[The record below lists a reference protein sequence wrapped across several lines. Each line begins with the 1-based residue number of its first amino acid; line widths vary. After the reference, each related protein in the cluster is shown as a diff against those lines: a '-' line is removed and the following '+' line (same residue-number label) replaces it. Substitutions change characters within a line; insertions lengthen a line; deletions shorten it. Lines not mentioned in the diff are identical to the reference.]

1 MSESTDEA
9 GMDLT
14 FMPDHEKK
22 LLISSLLEFDLP
34 EISEKLFAEDV
45 ILESTKNLIHSL
57 DYKCLDP
64 KLCIRYL
71 LQEVFEAVGVRPW
84 ETRCENSK
92 WNKFVDVLFSLGGE
106 TRRIGEKLKGVGQ
119 LLESK
124 GSHKSEH
131 GTTTPNIPLLKE
143 KDIKKLMNV
152 LSKYAYLWEGICIA
166 LGLPHNLREECR
178 SGSNNVI
185 RLTDVLRGWIVG
197 QYPDAEL
204 TTLSNLEVALS
215 CPIVACH
222 TAATELME
230 EFSVY
235 DPKPELYKS
244 SESGLTELHSTDT
257 TVRFGRSALL
267 EVQVGAS
274 KSVSYQWMRNGKKI
288 YCNSSYKGM
297 TNGILCI
304 TKATDSGRYS
314 CCITTGDDSI
324 IRKEAYLNVKFPD
337 RNPHL
342 TSKYSRLQVC
352 PKFSWPPITSGTFIS
367 IALVMGHNPSFNK
380 LIKSSID
387 DILEDKDV
395 IEYKKAF
402 GTYTSGDLLLVEGR
416 PGSGK
421 TTLVHK
427 ITRDWASGYSALRGA
442 SKVYLITLR
451 VLNHIKKDIEL
462 FDVLRLFYTGP
473 DDTKGAVKEL
483 NDTEG
488 EGVCFILDGLD
499 EYKGN
504 NEKNVIQ
511 DLILKEIL
519 PLSMVIVAS
528 RPVGTA
534 KYRNQAPVTK
544 RIEVLGFTRENIEKY
559 INKYPFDNP
568 SIAAELRAHLK
579 LHVNILHMCYLPVYA
594 SMVCYLYMKLGDKIP
609 HTETKMYHYFTS
621 LTIVRTLKR
630 DDNKQ
635 AEFISLDDLTGE
647 TKEYFEKLC
656 ELAFNMTKE
665 SEQVVPLNVMLN
677 HPSGSDTPSLGLIV
691 IDSTAELYDYKDVYT
706 FLHLTF
712 QEFLAAYYIRG
723 LQDSEQLK
731 KIEYFGNHQNYQV
744 IKFYFGLVD
753 TEKKINQFKTFL
765 KVVPPGNTY
774 SFQCAYE
781 SQSYT
786 ACQEIFSCSNNY
798 SDNSLYNLSIGHNL
812 LPSDDRSTLYLSN
825 CYLSPLDFAAMG
837 YVMSKISHLST
848 IRFLRCHFE
857 EEGIRRFLLTVDTYK
872 LCFIKNVQVCLDNM
886 PSSIK
891 YLSLLLSSLRYL
903 EKLDLGTAILTD
915 DDVISLKGISFN
927 NLKLLCIC
935 LSIKQRDVLDI
946 LKFDS
951 AHLQVHAGSRK
962 EYGFSGSENQ
972 DITWSHLFH
981 TFGKHLVPYSQSSRE
996 SMILCCLDLHKISF
1010 GDFLKCVSYTL
1021 IDCGIDDERLSRMT
1035 KALLLRSSKPWQLRL
1050 DINKITGK
1058 GAACL
1063 ANLLRALPEIK
1074 VFSAHCNCID
1084 DVGAIKIADALKH
1097 CQTLRSIDLQ
1107 CNAIGDEGAIA
1118 IVKAAKHI
1126 KEWNMNTELY
1136 LWNQSI
1142 TEDGMTEVLKY
1153 RDTTIIRSVNFL
1165 KSQHIIQTYPQLVK
1179 KALTY
1184 CYSLTELKVKDVLGE
1199 SNFNL
1204 ISMLT
1209 EELKNFSN
1217 LQYLNFENCSIGS
1230 TGAIILAE
1238 ALKNLNTL
1246 KALNIKGNKLYS
1258 DGALAIAGGLQHC
1271 INLEVLN
1278 MSLNVFSSPEC
1289 IATLG
1294 GQLQYNSY
1302 LVELDLSQNI
1312 LSSMADKVLNKSFCS
1327 TLQNLNLACCSIDS
1341 DGGIFLAKK
1350 LEKCSSLQKLDL
1362 GGNIMGCGLLDI
1374 ATNLRCPNL
1383 QVLSLSSVNIDLD
1396 AAVALAGALK
1406 HCPVLEELN
1415 LTKNDIDSES
1425 MKALAKGLMLCKRL
1439 KNLYLQFNRIGSE
1452 GAESLSR
1459 SLHDQP
1465 SLQVLL
1471 LLSCEIGS
1479 KGAVALAD
1487 GLKRC
1492 SNLIR
1497 LNLDYNEIGTE
1508 GAKALANGLKFC
1520 SLQELTLRENPIEDP
1535 GAVELLQQLRH
1546 VKNISIS
1553 QDKFEEKTKELMYRH
1568 NMKRSR
1574 C

>member
-9 GMDLT
+9 SMDQT

-22 LLISSLLEFDLP
+22 LLISSLLECDLL

-45 ILESTKNLIHSL
+45 ISESTKNIIHSL

-71 LQEVFEAVGVRPW
+71 LQEVFEAAGVRPW

-92 WNKFVDVLFSLGGE
+92 WNKFVDVLLSLGGE
-106 TRRIGEKLKGVGQ
+106 TKRIGEKLKGVGQ

-143 KDIKKLMNV
+143 KDINKLMNV

-166 LGLPHNLREECR
+166 LGLPHILREECR

-197 QYPDAEL
+197 QYPDAKL
-204 TTLSNLEVALS
+204 STLSNLEVALS

-230 EFSVY
+230 EFGVY
-235 DPKPELYKS
+235 DPKPELYES
-244 SESGLTELHSTDT
+244 SESGLTELHSTDA

-267 EVQVGAS
+267 EVHVGAS

-352 PKFSWPPITSGTFIS
+352 PKFSWPPISSGTFIS

-451 VLNHIKKDIEL
+451 VLKHIKKDIEL
-462 FDVLRLFYTGP
+462 FDILSLFYTDP
-473 DDTKGAVKEL
+473 DDTKRAVKEL

-519 PLSMVIVAS
+519 PLAMVIVAS

-534 KYRNQAPVTK
+534 IYRDQAPVTK
-544 RIEVLGFTRENIEKY
+544 RIEVLGFTRENVEKY

-568 SIAAELRAHLK
+568 STASKLRAHLK

-609 HTETKMYHYFTS
+609 HTETKMYEYFTS

-630 DDNKQ
+630 DNNKQ
-635 AEFISLDDLTGE
+635 AEFISLYHLTGE
-647 TKEYFEKLC
+647 TKEYFEKIC
-656 ELAFNMTKE
+656 ELAFNMTKT
-665 SEQVVPLNVMLN
+665 SEQVIPLNVMLN
-677 HPSGSDTPSLGLIV
+677 CPSGSDALSLGLIV

-712 QEFLAAYYIRG
+712 QEFLASFYIRG

-731 KIEYFGNHQNYQV
+731 EIEYLGNHQNYQV

-765 KVVPPGNTY
+765 KLVPPGNTY
-774 SFQCAYE
+774 RFQCAFE
-781 SQSYT
+781 SQSYN
-786 ACQEIFSCSNNY
+786 ACQEIFSGSNNFTPV
-798 SDNSLYNLSIGHNL
+798 LYNFSIGHNL
-812 LPSDDRSTLYLSN
+812 IPSDNCSTLYLSN

-837 YVMSKISHLST
+837 YVMSKISHHLST
-848 IRFLRCHFE
+848 IRFLRCHFD
-857 EEGIRRFLLTVDTYK
+857 EEGIRTFLLTVNTYE
-872 LCFIKNVQVCLDNM
+872 LCFIKNVQVYLDNK
-886 PSSIK
+886 PSLIK
-891 YLSLLLSSLRYL
+891 CLSLLMSNLRCL

-915 DDVISLKGISFN
+915 DDVISLKGISLN

-946 LKFDS
+946 LKFDNT
-951 AHLQVHAGSRK
+951 HLQVHAGSRK
-962 EYGFSGSENQ
+962 EYGFSGCENQ

-981 TFGKHLVPYSQSSRE
+981 TFGKHIVPYSQSSSE

-1010 GDFLKCVSYTL
+1010 GEFLNCVSYTL
-1021 IDCGIDDERLSRMT
+1021 IDCGIDDEKISRMT
-1035 KALLLRSSKPWQLRL
+1035 KALLSRSSKPWKLRL

-1084 DVGAIKIADALKH
+1084 NVGAIKIADALKY

-1126 KEWNMNTELY
+1126 KERNTELY
-1136 LWNQSI
+1136 LWNQRI

-1153 RDTTIIRSVNFL
+1153 RDTTTIRSVNFL

-1184 CYSLTELKVKDVLGE
+1184 YYGLTELKVKDVLGK

-1217 LQYLNFENCSIGS
+1217 LQYLNFEDCSIGS
-1230 TGAIILAE
+1230 TGAITLAE
-1238 ALKNLNTL
+1238 ALKNLSTL
-1246 KALNIKGNKLYS
+1246 KVLNIKGNKLYS
-1258 DGALAIAGGLQHC
+1258 DGALAITGGLQYC
-1271 INLEVLN
+1271 INLEGLN
-1278 MSLNVFSSPEC
+1278 MSLNMFSSPEC

-1294 GQLQYNSY
+1294 GQLQYSSC

-1312 LSSMADKVLNKSFCS
+1312 LYSMADKVLNKSFCS
-1327 TLQNLNLACCSIDS
+1327 KLQNLNLAYCSIDS
-1341 DGGIFLAKK
+1341 EGGISLAKK

-1362 GGNIMGCGLLDI
+1362 GGNVMGCGLLDI
-1374 ATNLRCPNL
+1374 ANNLICPNL
-1383 QVLSLSSVNIDLD
+1383 QVLSLPAVNIDLD

-1406 HCPVLEELN
+1406 HCPVLEELDLADN
-1415 LTKNDIDSES
+1415 NIDSES
-1425 MKALAKGLMLCKRL
+1425 MKALAKGLILSKRL
-1439 KNLYLQFNRIGSE
+1439 KNLHLQYNRIGSE

-1459 SLHDQP
+1459 SLYDQP
-1465 SLQVLL
+1465 SLQVLSL
-1471 LLSCEIGS
+1471 LKCEIGS
-1479 KGAVALAD
+1479 AGAVVLVD

-1492 SNLIR
+1492 SNLLR
-1497 LNLDYNEIGTE
+1497 LNLDFNEIGTE
-1508 GAKALANGLKFC
+1508 GAIVLANGLKFC
-1520 SLQELTLRENPIEDP
+1520 SLRELGLFGNPIEDP
-1535 GAVELLQQLRH
+1535 GAVKLLQQLGH
-1546 VKNISIS
+1546 VKDINLS

-1568 NMKRSR
+1568 IMKRSR
-1574 C
+1574 CK

>member
-1 MSESTDEA
+1 MSESTVEA
-9 GMDLT
+9 GMDQT
-14 FMPDHEKK
+14 FMPDHEKQ

-45 ILESTKNLIHSL
+45 ISEFTKDLIHSL
-57 DYKCLDP
+57 DYQYLDP

-71 LQEVFEAVGVRPW
+71 LQEVFKAADVRPW
-84 ETRCENSK
+84 ETKCENRK
-92 WNKFVDVLFSLGGE
+92 WNKFVNVLLSLGGE
-106 TRRIGEKLKGVGQ
+106 TRRIGKKLKGVGQ

-131 GTTTPNIPLLKE
+131 DMTIPLLKE

-152 LSKYAYLWEGICIA
+152 LSKYAYEWESICIA
-166 LGLPHNLREECR
+166 LGLPHNLRQECR
-178 SGSNNVI
+178 SGSSNVI
-185 RLTDVLRGWIVG
+185 RLTDVLHGWIVG
-197 QYPDAEL
+197 PYPDAVP
-204 TTLSNLEVALS
+204 TTLWNLKLALGCSYVGCPNAVA
-215 CPIVACH
+215 
-222 TAATELME
+222 ELME
-230 EFSVY
+230 EFNEY
-235 DPKPELYKS
+235 DPKPELYES
-244 SESGLTELHSTDT
+244 SGSGLAIHPTDA
-257 TVRFGRSALL
+257 TVRFGRSTLL

-274 KSVSYQWMRNGKKI
+274 KSVSYQWMRNGEKL
-288 YCNSSYKGM
+288 YCNVSHEAVKKR
-297 TNGILCI
+297 ILCI
-304 TKATDSGRYS
+304 TKATDSGSYS
-314 CCITTGDDSI
+314 CCITTGDDSVI
-324 IRKEAYLNVKFPD
+324 SEEAYLNVKLPD
-337 RNPHL
+337 RNAHL

-352 PKFSWPPITSGTFIS
+352 PKFSWPPISSGTFIS

-427 ITRDWASGYSALRGA
+427 ITRDWSSGYSALKGA

-451 VLNHIKKDIEL
+451 VLNHKKKDIEL
-462 FDVLRLFYTGP
+462 FDILRLFYTGP

-504 NEKNVIQ
+504 NETNVIQ

-519 PLSMVIVAS
+519 PLAMVIVAS

-559 INKYPFDNP
+559 INEYPFDDP
-568 SIAAELRAHLK
+568 STASKLRAHLK
-579 LHVNILHMCYLPVYA
+579 LHVNIRHMCYLPVYA

-609 HTETKMYHYFTS
+609 HTETKMYEHFTS

-630 DDNKQ
+630 DDSKKT
-635 AEFISLDDLTGE
+635 EFISLDHLTGE
-647 TKEYFEKLC
+647 TKEYFEKIC
-656 ELAFNMTKE
+656 ELAFNMTKT
-665 SEQVVPLNVMLN
+665 SEQVIPLNVMLN
-677 HPSGSDTPSLGLIV
+677 CTSGSDAFSLGLIV

-712 QEFLAAYYIRG
+712 QEFLAAFYITG
-723 LQDSEQLK
+723 LEDPEQLK
-731 KIEYFGNHQNYQV
+731 EIEYFGNHQNYQV

-753 TEKKINQFKTFL
+753 TEKKINQFKTFQEL
-765 KVVPPGNTY
+765 VSPGNPY

-781 SQSYT
+781 SQSDN
-786 ACQEIFSCSNNY
+786 ACQEIFSGSEY
-798 SDNSLYNLSIGHNL
+798 YYIGDRSFL
-812 LPSDDRSTLYLSN
+812 LDDHSTLYLKH
-825 CYLSPLDFAAMG
+825 CYLSPLDFVAMG
-837 YVMSKISHLST
+837 YVMSKISHHLST
-848 IRFLRCHFE
+848 IRFVRCHFD
-857 EEGIRRFLLTVDTYK
+857 EEGIRTFLLTVDAYE
-872 LCFIKNVQVCLDNM
+872 LCFIKNVQVYLDNK
-886 PSSIK
+886 PSLIK
-891 YLSLLLSSLRYL
+891 CLSLLMSNLRCL
-903 EKLDLGTAILTD
+903 EKLDLGKAILTD
-915 DDVISLKGISFN
+915 ENVKSLEGISLN

-946 LKFDS
+946 LKFGS
-951 AHLQVHAGSRK
+951 THLQVRAGSRA
-962 EYGFSGSENQ
+962 EHRFSDCENQ

-996 SMILCCLDLHKISF
+996 SMILCCLDLHKIRF
-1010 GDFLKCVSYTL
+1010 GEFLNCVSYTL
-1021 IDCGIDDERLSRMT
+1021 IDCGIDDETISRMT
-1035 KALLLRSSKPWQLRL
+1035 KALLSRSSKPWKLRL

-1063 ANLLRALPEIK
+1063 ANLLREIPKIK

-1084 DVGAIKIADALKH
+1084 NAGAIEIADALKY
-1097 CQTLRSIDLQ
+1097 CQTLERIDLQ
-1107 CNAIGDEGAIA
+1107 CNAIGDEGAMA
-1118 IVKAAKHI
+1118 IVKAAKHT
-1126 KEWNMNTELY
+1126 KERNTRLY

-1153 RDTTIIRSVNFL
+1153 RDTTTIRSVNFL
-1165 KSQHIIQTYPQLVK
+1165 ESQHIIQTYPQLVK

-1184 CYSLTELKVKDVLGE
+1184 CYGLTELKVKDVLGK

-1217 LQYLNFENCSIGS
+1217 LQYLNFEDCSIGS
-1230 TGAIILAE
+1230 TGAITLVE
-1238 ALKNLNTL
+1238 ALKNLGML
-1246 KALNIKGNKLYS
+1246 KILNIKGNKLYS
-1258 DGALAIAGGLQHC
+1258 DGALAIAGGLQHW

-1278 MSLNVFSSPEC
+1278 MSLNMFSSPEC

-1294 GQLQYNSY
+1294 GQLQYNSC
-1302 LVELDLSQNI
+1302 LVELDLSHNI
-1312 LSSMADKVLNKSFCS
+1312 LSSMADKVLNKSFCFK
-1327 TLQNLNLACCSIDS
+1327 LQNLNLAFCSIDS
-1341 DGGIFLAKK
+1341 DGGISLAEK
-1350 LEKCSSLQKLDL
+1350 LENCSSLQKLDL
-1362 GGNIMGCGLLDI
+1362 SGNVMGCGLLDI
-1374 ATNLRCPNL
+1374 ANNLICPNL
-1383 QVLSLSSVNIDLD
+1383 QVLSLPGVTIDLD
-1396 AAVALAGALK
+1396 TAVALAGALK
-1406 HCPVLEELN
+1406 HCPVLEELDLADN
-1415 LTKNDIDSES
+1415 NINSES
-1425 MKALAKGLMLCKRL
+1425 MKALAKGLMLIKRL
-1439 KNLYLQFNRIGSE
+1439 KNLHLQYNRIGSE

-1459 SLHDQP
+1459 SLYDQP

-1471 LLSCEIGS
+1471 LQNCEIGS
-1479 KGAVALAD
+1479 AGAVALAD
-1487 GLKRC
+1487 VLKRC
-1492 SNLIR
+1492 SNLLR

-1508 GAKALANGLKFC
+1508 GAKALANRLKFC
-1520 SLQELTLRENPIEDP
+1520 SLRELRLLGNPIEDP
-1535 GAVELLQQLRH
+1535 GAVELLQQLGH
-1546 VKNISIS
+1546 VEYIHLS
-1553 QDKFEEKTKELMYRH
+1553 QDKFDKKTNVLMNRH
-1568 NMKRSR
+1568 IRKRVY
-1574 C
+1574 